1 MRSSLPAHRRLL
13 QLVMAV
19 AIVGGPLSYLLG
31 GLLAPAIHDSG
42 RASIAANA
50 AADPKSNAAHLAAFV
65 LASFLLPVGAVG
77 LAQLAYPRAPWLATI
92 GGLLAV
98 VGWLPFSA
106 LAALDDLTSTMASLP
121 DGGAYAGLLDRF
133 STDAVM
139 STYLLVYILG
149 HLVAYVL
156 LGIALGRAGVVP
168 GWAAWAMVAS
178 SPLTVAAFVLPGSP
192 RAVGGVALAL
202 LVLGSVPAALGM
214 VRQPRPQPATT

>member
-1 MRSSLPAHRRLL
+1 MSSTLPGPRRLL
-13 QLVMAV
+13 QLIMAV
-19 AIVGGPLSYLLG
+19 AIVGGPLAYVLG
-31 GLLAPAIHDSG
+31 GLLAPAIHDTG
-42 RASIAANA
+42 EASIAANA
-50 AADPKSNAAHLAAFV
+50 AASQATNAAHLAAFV
-65 LASFLLPVGAVG
+65 LASFLLPVGAAG
-77 LAQLAYPRAPWLATI
+77 LAQLAYPRTPWLATI

-121 DGGAYAGLLDRF
+121 DAGSYATLLDRF

-139 STYLLVYILG
+139 STYLIVYVVG

-156 LGIALGRAGVVP
+156 LGVALHRAGVIP
-168 GWAAWAMVAS
+168 GWAAWAMIAS

-202 LVLGSVPAALGM
+202 LVLGSLPAAVGAT
-214 VRQPRPQPATT
+214 RQPRPQPATT